1 MSQSIIKWR
10 GLESERC
17 SWFVDSYIFEK
28 SICQDEKDKI
38 ECYGG
43 RKIKITLAYYGR
55 TKVFKCGLGFSTNC
69 KAKGSEDKVTP
80 DKPLLIRTPRYCRQ
94 TVFSLSLGKESPY
107 IFCKFNPLN
116 TDIPLIW
123 TLSMAPA
130 RSVFTGLT
138 VILFTEK
145 KNKHRLITGKVTVKE
160 CLAESEF
167 ERCTTLV
174 SCNICQRVASSEIK
188 VFRLLFL

>member
-17 SWFVDSYIFEK
+17 SLFVDSYIFEK

-80 DKPLLIRTPRYCRQ
+80 DKPHLIRTGMQCFPC
-94 TVFSLSLGKESPY
+94 P
-107 IFCKFNPLN
+107 
-116 TDIPLIW
+116 W
-123 TLSMAPA
+123 
-130 RSVFTGLT
+130 
-138 VILFTEK
+138 EK
-145 KNKHRLITGKVTVKE
+145 KALTFSVNSTRLIPT
-160 CLAESEF
+160 S
-167 ERCTTLV
+167 R
-174 SCNICQRVASSEIK
+174 
-188 VFRLLFL
+188 

>member
-17 SWFVDSYIFEK
+17 SLFVDSYIFEK

-69 KAKGSEDKVTP
+69 KAKGSEDKVAR
-80 DKPLLIRTPRYCRQ
+80 LIRTPRYCRHA
-94 TVFSLSLGKESPY
+94 VFSLSMGKESPY

-123 TLSMAPA
+123 TLSMGAPA

-145 KNKHRLITGKVTVKE
+145 KTKHRLIIGKVTVKE

-174 SCNICQRVASSEIK
+174 SCNTCQRVASPEIK
-188 VFRLLFL
+188 VFV

>member
-10 GLESERC
+10 SFESESC
-17 SWFVDSYIFEK
+17 SLFVDSYIFEK
-28 SICQDEKDKI
+28 SICQDEKDKS

-80 DKPLLIRTPRYCRQ
+80 DKPRLIRTPRYCRHA
-94 TVFSLSLGKESPY
+94 VFPLSLRKESPY
-107 IFCKFNPLN
+107 IFSKFNPLN

-123 TLSMAPA
+123 TLSMAPE
-130 RSVFTGLT
+130 RSLFTGLT
-138 VILFTEK
+138 VIRFTEK
-145 KNKHRLITGKVTVKE
+145 KNNKHRLIIGKVTVKE
-160 CLAESEF
+160 CLAESKF
-167 ERCTTLV
+167 ERCTTFV
-174 SCNICQRVASSEIK
+174 SCNIPV
-188 VFRLLFL
+188 

>member
-10 GLESERC
+10 GLESESC
-17 SWFVDSYIFEK
+17 SLFVDSYIFEK

-80 DKPLLIRTPRYCRQ
+80 VKPRGHLVIAGMQCFA
-94 TVFSLSLGKESPY
+94 VSLGKESPY
-107 IFCKFNPLN
+107 IFSKFNPLN
-116 TDIPLIW
+116 TDIPLIR
-123 TLSMAPA
+123 TLSMVPA

-145 KNKHRLITGKVTVKE
+145 KKTISIG
-160 CLAESEF
+160 
-167 ERCTTLV
+167 
-174 SCNICQRVASSEIK
+174 
-188 VFRLLFL
+188 

>member
-17 SWFVDSYIFEK
+17 SLFVDSYIFEK

-80 DKPLLIRTPRYCRQ
+80 DKPRLIRTPRYCRHA
-94 TVFSLSLGKESPY
+94 VFSLSLGKESPY
-107 IFCKFNPLN
+107 TFCKFNPLN

-145 KNKHRLITGKVTVKE
+145 KNNKHRLIIGKVTVKE

-174 SCNICQRVASSEIK
+174 SCNTCQRVASPEIK
-188 VFRLLFL
+188 VFV

>member
-17 SWFVDSYIFEK
+17 SLLVDSYIFEK

-80 DKPLLIRTPRYCRQ
+80 DKPHLIRTPRYTRHA
-94 TVFSLSLGKESPY
+94 VFSLSLGKESPY
-107 IFCKFNPLN
+107 TFCKFNPLN

-145 KNKHRLITGKVTVKE
+145 KKTISIG
-160 CLAESEF
+160 
-167 ERCTTLV
+167 
-174 SCNICQRVASSEIK
+174 
-188 VFRLLFL
+188 